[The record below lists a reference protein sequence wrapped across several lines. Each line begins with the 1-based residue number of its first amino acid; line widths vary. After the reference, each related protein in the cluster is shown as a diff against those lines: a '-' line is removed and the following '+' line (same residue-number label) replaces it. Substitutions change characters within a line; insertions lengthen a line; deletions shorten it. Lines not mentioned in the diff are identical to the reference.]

1 MKGVVFNILEDMV
14 TEKGGLQM
22 WQKVLDKAGV
32 DGGYTAVSTY
42 SDDEMFSIVGA
53 VVEELGIPAEEVI
66 GAFGVYMFGQL
77 ASRYPVFTDS
87 ASDLFTFLESIDS
100 VIHLEVKKLMTETNL
115 PSISCTREGEKLL
128 VMNYRSPRKL
138 CILAE
143 GLIYGAA
150 EHYGY
155 GIKIDHPVCMHKG
168 ADHCDLQVS
177 LIDE

>member
-14 TEKGGLQM
+14 TEQGGLLM

-32 DGGYTAVSTY
+32 EGGYTAVSTY
-42 SDDEMFSIVGA
+42 SDDELFSVVGA
-53 VVEELGIPAEEVI
+53 VVEELNVPAEEVI
-66 GAFGVYMFGQL
+66 SAFGVYMFGQL
-77 ASRYPVFTDS
+77 ARRYPVFTES
-87 ASDLFTFLESIDS
+87 CSDFFSFLESIDS

-115 PSISCTREGEKLL
+115 PSIRCTRESDTQLL
-128 VMNYRSPRKL
+128 MDYRSPRKL

-150 EHYGY
+150 EHYGCK
-155 GIKIDHPVCMHKG
+155 IKIDHPVCMHKG

-177 LIDE
+177 LINE